1 MIFHRGLF
9 RFSVAQAYLSCSFSI
24 MCLNPA
30 CSIPSAKPPAP
41 AKSSI
46 LVYSRFGFVP
56 NSVSQREFT
65 ISDTSGMSIRSSES
79 KYFLPDLSV
88 LDANLPLC
96 SQRNRIPFDIPSI
109 SAKFAMLISMNQDD
123 KFRAPVLELLK
134 IYVFKS
140 CMQVRII

>member
-1 MIFHRGLF
+1 MTFHRGLF

-24 MCLNPA
+24 MCFNPA

-46 LVYSRFGFVP
+46 QVYALFGFVF

-88 LDANLPLC
+88 LDANLPHL
-96 SQRNRIPFDIPSI
+96 SQCNRVLLDIPNI
-109 SAKFAMLISMNQDD
+109 SAKFSALIFINQEN
-123 KFRAPVLELLK
+123 KFRTPAVAMC
-134 IYVFKS
+134 I
-140 CMQVRII
+140 CTIGN